1 MRALYVVQSGAVAL
15 YTLLAA
21 VAVSTSGVNS
31 GFVNPDVVYRPKFR
45 YWLPDASVSADV
57 VQEDIA
63 RIAEAGGGGIELL
76 PFYLYGLPTAQ
87 GMNATP
93 PSDWNVYGFGTPAF
107 NDLFQAALNGSK
119 ESKVRMDFAVGANQG
134 QGVPAVPG
142 TPGLAVQL
150 LLGSTSVH
158 AGQRYSSTVPP
169 PAELS
174 SVLQSGLTFM
184 HPLEDFG
191 TPNLTAVIAYQ
202 VLNDSSSGG
211 SKIVALDPLSF
222 VDLSAKV
229 KDGLLDWTAPLG
241 NSTWRVFSFWV
252 KHTNQ
257 RSCTGGRDA
266 TTVIGNGSWTVDH
279 FDAIGARL
287 ITDFWDQHILSDE
300 QTLTFLQ
307 DVGQYGTV
315 SSFVLH
321 KNATDDFVAWEDSM
335 EMLSSLYWTP
345 SLLSRFEQDRGYSA
359 LSCLPA
365 LFKPQNNWNAI
376 VPSYNEMYTL
386 GDQKDSACNADYRR
400 TLNAGYQDY
409 IAHFSQWAN
418 RIGIQYSSQPA
429 YNLPLEMLG
438 DISLSDAPECESL
451 GFSDN
456 VDAYRQFSGP
466 AHISNRNVISN
477 EMGAV
482 NKPAYMLT
490 IPELLYSIKR
500 AWSGGVNMVVLHG
513 YTYSGNY
520 PNTTWPGY
528 TTFGY
533 RFTEM
538 WNQIQPAW
546 THMKD
551 YLDYISRNQ
560 FVLQQGRPQI
570 DLALYLYETPWSA
583 VDLLHSNNI
592 TAAGY
597 THDYVAP
604 DNLVP
609 PQVTVRA
616 KVLAPDGPSYKA
628 LIFASPKFNISTF
641 NLIREDVA
649 ARVVEFARKGLPV
662 VFVGGLPQVTSNTQ
676 AGQIVKDG
684 WRKIRNLPSVQ
695 FISSLADLP
704 GALSKA
710 GVTPNVLPSCTTGT
724 LRVVKRSRPEDEV
737 DYVFLYNDQIVST
750 SCQIS
755 IQDHGART
763 PHLLNAWTREKKM
776 IGSFERRSALIT
788 VSLQFAPNETS
799 ILSLE
804 KSGSSDPTDLTVLA
818 SSRTSSRYG
827 IANLTRW
834 DLSIEDFH
842 APRRRSQ
849 VQTAIT
855 SHNFSNIALRPWSAI
870 SPALVNVGGIGRYST
885 SFTVPNV
892 PHIQGKL
899 SLGPIIHT
907 ARVYIGGRR
916 LPPIDPVN
924 PVIDISSYISPSQ
937 TYKIIVE
944 VTTPLFNRIKTD
956 ANQTKIAGSTAGELQ
971 PLYASTPYQEYGLM
985 GPVVLTWSIST

>member
-15 YTLLAA
+15 YALLAGIK
-21 VAVSTSGVNS
+21 VSASGVDP
-31 GFVNPDVVYRPKFR
+31 GFANPDVVYRPKFR
-45 YWLPDASVSADV
+45 YWLPDASVPADV
-57 VQEDIA
+57 VQQDIA
-63 RIAEAGGGGIELL
+63 RIAEAGGGGIEFL

-87 GMNATP
+87 SMNATP
-93 PSDWNVYGFGTPAF
+93 PTDWNVYGFGTPAF
-107 NDLFQAALNGSK
+107 NDLFRAALNASK
-119 ESKVRMDFAVGANQG
+119 ESKVRMDFAIGANQG

-150 LLGSTSVH
+150 LLGNTSVR
-158 AGQRYSSTVPP
+158 AGERYSSTVPP

-202 VLNDSSSGG
+202 VRNVSSSGD
-211 SKIVALDPLSF
+211 SKIVDLDPLSF

-229 KDGLLDWTAPLG
+229 KDGLLDWTPPLG
-241 NSTWRVFSFWV
+241 NSTWRIFSFWL

-257 RSCTGGRDA
+257 RSCTGGLNP
-266 TTVIGNGSWTVDH
+266 TTVIGNGSWVVDH
-279 FDAIGARL
+279 FDAMGARL
-287 ITDFWDQHILSDE
+287 ITDFWDHHILSDE

-307 DVGQYGTV
+307 EVGQY
-315 SSFVLH
+315 
-321 KNATDDFVAWEDSM
+321 AWEDSI

-345 SLLSRFEQDRGYSA
+345 SLLTRFEQDRGYSA
-359 LSCLPA
+359 LPCLPA

-376 VPSYNEMYTL
+376 APSYNEMYTL
-386 GDQKDSACNADYRR
+386 GNQKDSACSADYRR

-409 IAHFSQWAN
+409 MTHFSQWTH
-418 RIGIQYSSQPA
+418 RIGIQYSHQPA

-438 DISLSDAPECESL
+438 DIPLPDAPECESL
-451 GFSDN
+451 GFGDN

-466 AHISNRNVISN
+466 AHLSNRNVVSN

-482 NKPAYMLT
+482 FKPAYMLT

-528 TTFGY
+528 TAFN
-533 RFTEM
+533 FEVSEM
-538 WNQIQPAW
+538 WNQFQPAW
-546 THMKD
+546 IHMKD

-560 FVLQQGRPQI
+560 YVLQQGRPQV

-597 THDYVAP
+597 TYDYVAP
-604 DNLVP
+604 DNLVS
-609 PQVTVRA
+609 PQATVRA
-616 KVLAPDGPSYKA
+616 KALAPDGPNYKA
-628 LIFASPKFNISTF
+628 LVFASPEYNISTF
-641 NLIREDVA
+641 NLVREDVA
-649 ARVVEFARKGLPV
+649 ARVVKFAQKGLPV
-662 VFVGGLPQVTSNTQ
+662 VFVGGLPQVTSNSQ
-676 AGQIVKDG
+676 AGQIVEDG
-684 WRKIRNLPSVQ
+684 WRRLRNLPSVQ

-704 GALSKA
+704 GDLSKA
-710 GVTPNVLPSCTTGT
+710 GVRPDVLPSCTTGT
-724 LRVVKRSRPEDEV
+724 LRVVKRSRPDDEV
-737 DYVFLYNDQIVST
+737 DYVFLHNDQAVPT

-755 IQDHGART
+755 IQDHKART
-763 PHLLNAWTREKKM
+763 PHLLNAWTGEKKM
-776 IGSFERRSALIT
+776 IDSFERRSAMVT

-804 KSGSSDPTDLTVLA
+804 KSGSRDLTKLTKTA
-818 SSRTSSRYG
+818 SSSTIRHYG

-842 APRRRSQ
+842 APHSRFQ

-855 SHNFSNIALRPWSAI
+855 SHNFSNIAIRPWSAI
-870 SPALVNVGGIGRYST
+870 SPELAKVGGIGRYST
-885 SFTVPNV
+885 SFTVPSV
-892 PHIQGKL
+892 SRIRGKL

-907 ARVYIGGRR
+907 ARVYIGGQR

-924 PVIDISSYISPSQ
+924 PVIDISSYIRPGQ
-937 TYKIIVE
+937 TYKLIVE

-956 ANQTKIAGSTAGELQ
+956 ANHTKIAGSTAVELQ

-985 GPVVLTWSIST
+985 GPVVVTWSIST